1 MHYIFRKSWIQIG
14 KKQLGFTNLQDKL
27 ENYRYG
33 YYLVITYDIMFPIIK
48 GCWHVGQ
55 RSICCSTWQC
65 SSKSLSML
73 SPFLAFCKS
82 HGLTNESKQKMSHS
96 YIPWMSHVVLVL
108 IELLCKFWIRYG
120 NQWIEIAC
128 ENPKMKKNMLRTF
141 QQRNPFEQ
149 ILLNRTIH
157 SNKFSKTIL
166 SDLLLEVSSTST

>member
-1 MHYIFRKSWIQIG
+1 
-14 KKQLGFTNLQDKL
+14 
-27 ENYRYG
+27 
-33 YYLVITYDIMFPIIK
+33 MFPIIK

-120 NQWIEIAC
+120 NQWVEIAC
-128 ENPKMKKNMLRTF
+128 ENPKMKKYTLWIF
-141 QQRNPFEQ
+141 QQRNQLVFCLLWEQ
-149 ILLNRTIH
+149 IVLKRTIY
-157 SNKFSKTIL
+157 SSDERSEQVFETNTLRLVTRGFQYIYLLTYIRTI
-166 SDLLLEVSSTST
+166 T

>member
-1 MHYIFRKSWIQIG
+1 M
-14 KKQLGFTNLQDKL
+14 QDKL
-27 ENYRYG
+27 ENYCCS

-73 SPFLAFCKS
+73 SPFLTFCKS

-96 YIPWMSHVVLVL
+96 YIPWMSHIVLVL

-120 NQWIEIAC
+120 NQWIEITC
-128 ENPKMKKNMLRTF
+128 ENPKMKKIYHG
-141 QQRNPFEQ
+141 PFNNEPHRYFVFRFILTSCCENKLCSIEQ
-149 ILLNRTIH
+149 FIQMMKGQN
-157 SNKFSKTIL
+157 NFSKSIL
-166 SDLLLEVSSTST
+166 QVFLLGVSSTFTYIY